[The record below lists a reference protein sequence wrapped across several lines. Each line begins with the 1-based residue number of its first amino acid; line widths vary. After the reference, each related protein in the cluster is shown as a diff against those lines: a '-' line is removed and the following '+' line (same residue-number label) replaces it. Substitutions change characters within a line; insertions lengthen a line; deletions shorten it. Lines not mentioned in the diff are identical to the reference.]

1 MIKTYIQGFSDETRW
16 EVVKLM
22 LYKGQYDQIEQMVAE
37 GYPLTDR
44 LLESLYRLGQKDVID
59 KLLEVSVEIDS
70 STYDFL
76 REILGIADL
85 QELKNEIL
93 SRKKEELAYVRE
105 EKRQKQEAE
114 KKHLEQAFEKEL
126 KSGLGL
132 KLMELAHQNDC
143 WQKVIEKFGA
153 EAVYAAVQ
161 DKGQYLAD
169 VRRALPCEFLYERGD
184 FSMLWFNCSFNV
196 RASLKENSNWVNGIL
211 NYHGGAEALYELQDK
226 YVDGELVRLGYKK
239 FFFNDVQNGCR
250 RLAKVKALT
259 IDDLKNLYQNNPQA
273 VKRFIR
279 HHGTFKQKAALF
291 LGMFRK

>member
-93 SRKKEELAYVRE
+93 TRKKEELAYVRE

-161 DKGQYLAD
+161 DKEQYLAD

-196 RASLKENSNWVNGIL
+196 RASLKENSNWINGIL

>member
-93 SRKKEELAYVRE
+93 TRKKEELAYVRE

-161 DKGQYLAD
+161 DKEQYLAD

-196 RASLKENSNWVNGIL
+196 RASLKENSNWINGIL

-259 IDDLKNLYQNNPQA
+259 IDDLKNLYQNKPQA

>member
-114 KKHLEQAFEKEL
+114 EKHLEQAFEKEL

-161 DKGQYLAD
+161 DKEQYLAD

>member
-1 MIKTYIQGFSDETRW
+1 
-16 EVVKLM
+16 
-22 LYKGQYDQIEQMVAE
+22 
-37 GYPLTDR
+37 
-44 LLESLYRLGQKDVID
+44 
-59 KLLEVSVEIDS
+59 
-70 STYDFL
+70 
-76 REILGIADL
+76 
-85 QELKNEIL
+85 
-93 SRKKEELAYVRE
+93 
-105 EKRQKQEAE
+105 
-114 KKHLEQAFEKEL
+114 
-126 KSGLGL
+126 
-132 KLMELAHQNDC
+132 
-143 WQKVIEKFGA
+143 
-153 EAVYAAVQ
+153 
-161 DKGQYLAD
+161 
-169 VRRALPCEFLYERGD
+169 
-184 FSMLWFNCSFNV
+184 MLWFNCSFNV

>member
-93 SRKKEELAYVRE
+93 TRKKEELAYVRE

-161 DKGQYLAD
+161 DKEQYLAD

-196 RASLKENSNWVNGIL
+196 RASLKENSNWINGIL

-259 IDDLKNLYQNNPQA
+259 IQSYKNLNQTNPPA

-279 HHGTFKQKAALF
+279 HKGPLKQKAALF

>member
-93 SRKKEELAYVRE
+93 TRKKEELAYVRE

-153 EAVYAAVQ
+153 EAVYVAVQ
-161 DKGQYLAD
+161 DKEQYLAD

-250 RLAKVKALT
+250 RLARVKALT
-259 IDDLKNLYQNNPQA
+259 MEDLRNLYRSNPKA
-273 VKRFIR
+273 VKKFIW
-279 HHGTFKQKAALF
+279 HYGSFKQKAALF
-291 LGMFRK
+291 FGRLN

>member
-105 EKRQKQEAE
+105 EKSQKQEAE

-161 DKGQYLAD
+161 DKKQYLAD